1 MQKFGTLLAALGLA
15 FAVSGCGSTS
25 SSMGSMF
32 SGGGLGKPSMVLVG
46 DFELAPDQIRL
57 DSSVA
62 AKLQREMRGQ
72 PPAAMRQEVARNVNT
87 LIGETVIARLREA
100 GLPAQAGSGELALSG
115 ESTLAI
121 DGRVSRVDQGNR
133 TQRNLIGFGAGK
145 SQVAAAVQV
154 VYHSPA
160 GKQDVL
166 NFTAQAQSSNR
177 PGAALTAPIGAAAR
191 GAMAVG
197 STVGG
202 SIASEKLSADVAAH
216 ARNLGNEI
224 ANRIIAWSAQ
234 QGWVSSPG
242 A

>member
-1 MQKFGTLLAALGLA
+1 MRHLPALLAAVGLA
-15 FAVSGCGSTS
+15 FAVSACGKTS
-25 SSMGSMF
+25 SSVGSAF
-32 SGGGLGKPSMVLVG
+32 SGGGLSRPSMVLVG

-72 PPAAMRQEVARNVNT
+72 PPSAIRAEIARNVNT
-87 LIGETVIARLREA
+87 VIGETVIARLRDA
-100 GLPAQAGSGELALSG
+100 GLPAQAGSSDLALSG

-121 DGRVSRVDQGNR
+121 AGRISRVDQGNR
-133 TQRNLIGFGAGK
+133 MQRNIIGFGAGR
-145 SQVAAAVQV
+145 SQVSAAVQV
-154 VYHSPA
+154 AYHSSA

-166 NFTAQAQSSNR
+166 NFTAQAESSSR
-177 PGAALTAPIGAAAR
+177 PGAAVTAPIGAAAR

-197 STVGG
+197 SSLGG
-202 SIASEKLSADVAAH
+202 SVAAEKLSADVAAH
-216 ARNLGNEI
+216 ARNLGDEI

-234 QGWVSSPG
+234 QGWVSQPG